1 MEITSNYVALLDIE
15 GFSIED
21 IIITGSMA
29 NYTYTDKSDIDL
41 NIICDYS
48 ELPTNCLIWKIFFI
62 TKKMIKTPTKNLFWG
77 RRRLQILKIFVW
89 QIVFEEANDSHNR
102 IYEMH
107 KTGLFKGDEFAFEN
121 LLFKALRNIGYLDK
135 LRSYISYAEDLSN
148 N

>member
-1 MEITSNYVALLDIE
+1 MLSISELNKSLNEEKMKFHDEFNPSIWESNKSKHKIDMKLIEIASNYVAYLDIE

-62 TKKMIKTPTKNLFWG
+62 TKKMIKTPTKNLF
-77 RRRLQILKIFVW
+77 
-89 QIVFEEANDSHNR
+89 
-102 IYEMH
+102 
-107 KTGLFKGDEFAFEN
+107 
-121 LLFKALRNIGYLDK
+121 
-135 LRSYISYAEDLSN
+135 
-148 N
+148 